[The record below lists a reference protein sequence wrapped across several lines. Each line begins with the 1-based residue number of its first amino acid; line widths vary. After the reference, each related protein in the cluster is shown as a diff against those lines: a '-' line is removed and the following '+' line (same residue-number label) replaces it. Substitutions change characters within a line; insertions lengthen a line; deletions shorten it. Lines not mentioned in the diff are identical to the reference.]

1 VSKIGS
7 GQLDPMRLA
16 KSELAA
22 MGEAAL
28 PELRRFC
35 EARFSDPGAAASLLN
50 GLAVL
55 GAMKTD
61 AVREVLLTALGH
73 PQDTVRIEAVRGL
86 AVHAAPEDY
95 DRIAALIPIST
106 PTALTEIGAAL
117 AHADR
122 ARAEDQ
128 YVAWLAEPR
137 EPASLWIG
145 AAERFCDTDRPEI
158 LARFRELAPRL
169 QGEDQAY
176 LMAGLARHGD
186 DAALGVL
193 RSALAEG
200 ERDQRLAAA
209 RALERVGLTSEIT
222 SLLASDRDEGVRGL
236 AARAIAQLPRSPA
249 TDALLRKGTLDR
261 APSVRLA
268 CLRTL
273 ADRGDPEAFDQAM
286 TMLEGSRNE
295 LEQALQVLRSPWEKD
310 KELAARGFALLD
322 GLRSGAIQPVR
333 VQPATLDRAIAQVPL
348 VEAARALYDRGRTT
362 PGEIDSI
369 PAHRWYLLQAGNTG
383 PEGRAWLRERWAE
396 ELDPGWRID
405 IVAASAYEKDEA
417 SRTFLLEVLDDER
430 TTPLELLHA
439 ANLLAHHGPTATI
452 APRLKRAA
460 LRVADPRVRPAL
472 NCLLNQWY
480 AIEG

>member
-1 VSKIGS
+1 MRAARALACGIGLASTLGIGCGGEETPGESYQVGARPERDLATDDRIAWLLAPCAHPEPFLGDTTDPIAILVSKIGS

-193 RSALAEG
+193 RSE
-200 ERDQRLAAA
+200 
-209 RALERVGLTSEIT
+209 
-222 SLLASDRDEGVRGL
+222 
-236 AARAIAQLPRSPA
+236 
-249 TDALLRKGTLDR
+249 
-261 APSVRLA
+261 SV
-268 CLRTL
+268 
-273 ADRGDPEAFDQAM
+273 
-286 TMLEGSRNE
+286 
-295 LEQALQVLRSPWEKD
+295 V
-310 KELAARGFALLD
+310 
-322 GLRSGAIQPVR
+322 
-333 VQPATLDRAIAQVPL
+333 
-348 VEAARALYDRGRTT
+348 
-362 PGEIDSI
+362 
-369 PAHRWYLLQAGNTG
+369 
-383 PEGRAWLRERWAE
+383 
-396 ELDPGWRID
+396 
-405 IVAASAYEKDEA
+405 
-417 SRTFLLEVLDDER
+417 
-430 TTPLELLHA
+430 
-439 ANLLAHHGPTATI
+439 
-452 APRLKRAA
+452 
-460 LRVADPRVRPAL
+460 
-472 NCLLNQWY
+472 
-480 AIEG
+480 